1 MSAVTQMDLAGR
13 SSTVNS
19 TPSRT
24 RPSSG
29 RSAGG
34 TTRAVYAPAGIR
46 IAPGSSTLRRTA
58 SPAPAPS
65 ASARN
70 DSMICRTAASDASWL
85 ARRTR
90 IVAGIVYVI
99 SDRSAPARRTASSTR
114 APSRFR
120 LSPAAGAAPS
130 DTSPNAAAAPSSSAT
145 SPSRTTAP
153 TAVTSAGTLMR
164 PVAAIAALKK
174 IGTTRTP
181 ASIALRGGT
190 GAPPR
195 RARSS
200 RARVQPSGGRVGL
213 RVARGARTA
222 SRGGAPVPPPRH
234 DLADDRIGSPQHLVR
249 GLNRLRRDLIR
260 PLPRDQRHQL
270 LDDAHVR
277 VLEEPLQ
284 QRAAVLLP
292 RRAHLRR
299 ARRLRLLK
307 QVLAERAQPRRV
319 GEARGLD
326 LPHLRRGRLAG
337 QDRAHDAVAADR
349 DVLGA
354 ARDRDRGLER
364 DALGRHHARLVVEL
378 EGPRTRKGRRAVG
391 QRHLEEARALDGHV
405 ERVAGLRVVALHVD
419 PLDGRRPRAESHLD
433 AGRRLRAVGGGRPR
447 GPDRLLA

>member
-70 DSMICRTAASDASWL
+70 DSIICRTAASDTSWL

-90 IVAGIVYVI
+90 MVAGIVYVI

-120 LSPAAGAAPS
+120 LSPAPGAAPS
-130 DTSPNAAAAPSSSAT
+130 DTSPNSAAAPSSSAT

-164 PVAAIAALKK
+164 PVAAITALKK

-181 ASIALRGGT
+181 ASIAVRGGT

-195 RARSS
+195 RLA
-200 RARVQPSGGRVGL
+200 VH
-213 RVARGARTA
+213 RGATPFAGARP
-222 SRGGAPVPPPRH
+222 SRPP
-234 DLADDRIGSPQHLVR
+234 
-249 GLNRLRRDLIR
+249 
-260 PLPRDQRHQL
+260 
-270 LDDAHVR
+270 
-277 VLEEPLQ
+277 
-284 QRAAVLLP
+284 AAN
-292 RRAHLRR
+292 
-299 ARRLRLLK
+299 
-307 QVLAERAQPRRV
+307 
-319 GEARGLD
+319 
-326 LPHLRRGRLAG
+326 
-337 QDRAHDAVAADR
+337 
-349 DVLGA
+349 
-354 ARDRDRGLER
+354 
-364 DALGRHHARLVVEL
+364 
-378 EGPRTRKGRRAVG
+378 
-391 QRHLEEARALDGHV
+391 
-405 ERVAGLRVVALHVD
+405 
-419 PLDGRRPRAESHLD
+419 
-433 AGRRLRAVGGGRPR
+433 
-447 GPDRLLA
+447 